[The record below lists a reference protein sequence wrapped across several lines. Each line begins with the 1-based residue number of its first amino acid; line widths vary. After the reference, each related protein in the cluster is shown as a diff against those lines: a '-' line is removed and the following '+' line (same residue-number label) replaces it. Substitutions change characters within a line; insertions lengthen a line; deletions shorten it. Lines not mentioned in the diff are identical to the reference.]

1 MGAAAGAGAACLY
14 PGAALRAD
22 RGSSARPFELTSF
35 RFSEPDASRRR
46 NEAVEAA
53 LRMLVATGGPAGE
66 SSEASGSKDA
76 CRAGFNK
83 TRPLPDRFVSVFEAL
98 LRFEAPLAR

>member
-1 MGAAAGAGAACLY
+1 MRMPAARGEGSVGAAAGAGAAWLY

-22 RGSSARPFELTSF
+22 RGSSTRPFELTSF
-35 RFSEPDASRRR
+35 CFAHSVVDMER

-66 SSEASGSKDA
+66 SSEASGSRTLCASIKHTSLL
-76 CRAGFNK
+76 
-83 TRPLPDRFVSVFEAL
+83 TRIDLSPF
-98 LRFEAPLAR
+98 